1 MFRLFTVSDT
11 ALVGKKMFRT
21 LWVKFF
27 VLLLVVSL
35 IGLSAAFYMRQMML
49 GDFEAYLDGERLDR
63 AYLIMASL
71 EGGYEQWSGW
81 NEMHLR
87 REVIRALMMGMVT
100 RVLDNAGEELIDTAK
115 AVNELTPLMK
125 RRVLSLVDMN
135 ARTASDDFVTYPLF
149 LGGKRIGILEVNYFP
164 RDRAGLFT
172 ERSSRFLLIAFMTM
186 GGLAVIAS
194 IVFSRKLTSPI
205 KRLERQTRLI
215 REGDFTGRV
224 DPSGIDEIG
233 KLSHAFNEMA
243 DDLQLQESLRRKLIA
258 NVAHELRTPLGA
270 MRGELEGMI
279 DGVLES
285 DEEQLKSLY
294 EETGRLRTMLD
305 GIDDLTQ
312 AQASSLTLVKQE
324 VELTAFLGNIGER
337 FKPRA
342 GEKGVKIT
350 PEVKDNTIAWAD
362 PDRLSQIVI
371 NLLEN
376 AIRATPE
383 EGTVTLRAGGEEG
396 MTFVEVSDTGGGIE
410 EKNIP
415 FIFERFYSGP
425 DGGLGLGLTIVKE
438 LVDAHGGEIKV
449 NSEAGK
455 GTTVTVTLP
464 AADES

>member
-1 MFRLFTVSDT
+1 
-11 ALVGKKMFRT
+11 
-21 LWVKFF
+21 
-27 VLLLVVSL
+27 
-35 IGLSAAFYMRQMML
+35 
-49 GDFEAYLDGERLDR
+49 
-63 AYLIMASL
+63 
-71 EGGYEQWSGW
+71 
-81 NEMHLR
+81 
-87 REVIRALMMGMVT
+87 MMGMVT
-100 RVLDNAGEELIDTAK
+100 RILDNSGKQLIDTAE
-115 AVNELTPLMK
+115 AVEGLTPLMK

-135 ARTASDDFVTYPLF
+135 ARNPSGDFVTYPLF
-149 LGGKRIGILEVNYFP
+149 LAGKKIGILEVRFFP
-164 RDRAGLFT
+164 RERAGLFT
-172 ERSSRFLLIAFMTM
+172 KRSTRFLLIAFLTM

-194 IVFSRKLTSPI
+194 IVFSRKLTAPI

-224 DPSGIDEIG
+224 DHYGTDEIG
-233 KLSHAFNEMA
+233 MLSNAFNEMA

-279 DGVLES
+279 DGVLKS

-294 EETGRLRTMLD
+294 EETGRLGTMLD

-350 PEVKDNTIAWAD
+350 PEVRDNTIAWAD

-383 EGTVTLRAGGEEG
+383 EGTVTLRAGREEG

-438 LVDAHGGEIKV
+438 LVDAHGGKISVSSKV
-449 NSEAGK
+449 AE
-455 GTTVTVTLP
+455 GTRVRVMLP
-464 AADES
+464 GG